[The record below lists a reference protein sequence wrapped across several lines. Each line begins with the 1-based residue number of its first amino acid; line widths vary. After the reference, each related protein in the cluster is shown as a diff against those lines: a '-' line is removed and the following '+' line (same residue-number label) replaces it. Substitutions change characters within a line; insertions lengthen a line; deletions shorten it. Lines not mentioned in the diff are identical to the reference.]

1 MRNLSIT
8 SLTILALGT
17 SSCIFAAD
25 MDTRVKELETKME
38 KVYTKTANG
47 ADGAK
52 TANARPEPH
61 GNGWWIN
68 LDALYWHTKVG
79 GTEYVQTTTTVA
91 TTGNTNTGSFN
102 QVDPDWAWGFKVGI
116 GYKYD
121 HDGWDSHL
129 EYTYFRPSDSSRT
142 TVAAPAGLIALRGN
156 SLVSEDN
163 LTDSSGGFQFCT
175 TATSDFQY
183 QYDNIN
189 LEIGRNYFVS
199 RSLSLRPHVGLRT
212 LWLDL
217 QQTTRYTGGDNIL
230 SNGEVAV
237 TFLGNNTV
245 EVVDR
250 SDFWGLG
257 LRTGF
262 DTKWHLTNGFS
273 IFGDVS
279 GALLWGR
286 FETRMRT
293 TFSPTP
299 ANLHNLRNDFHRIV
313 PAVNLI
319 LGLAY
324 DQYIYN
330 DKQHIGISLGY
341 DTQYLWRVNQMMV
354 PNFNASAPTASSVSE
369 DVSIQGVTFEIRW
382 DF

>member
-1 MRNLSIT
+1 MRNLST
-8 SLTILALGT
+8 KTLTILALGI
-17 SSCIFAAD
+17 SSCTFAAD

-61 GNGWWIN
+61 GNGWWLNI
-68 LDALYWHTKVG
+68 DALYWHTKVG
-79 GTEYVQTTTTVA
+79 GTEYAQTSANVA
-91 TTGNTNTGSFN
+91 ATGNTNVGSFK
-102 QVDPDWAWGFKVGI
+102 QVDPDWAWGFKVGL
-116 GYKYD
+116 GYKFC
-121 HDGWDSHL
+121 HDGWDTHL
-129 EYTYFRPSDSSRT
+129 EYTYYRPSDSSRSS
-142 TVAAPAGLIALRGN
+142 VSSPAGIVALKGN
-156 SLVSEDN
+156 NVVNDHN
-163 LTDSSGGFQFCT
+163 LFDGSGFQYCT
-175 TATSDFQY
+175 LATSDFKY
-183 QYDNIN
+183 NYDNIN
-189 LEIGRNYFVS
+189 LELGRNYFVS
-199 RSLSLRPHVGLRT
+199 RSLSLRPHVGLRA

-217 QQTTRYTGGDNIL
+217 KQTTRYSGGDNIL
-230 SNGEVAV
+230 SGGSVAL

-245 EVVDR
+245 EVNDK

-262 DTKWHLTNGFS
+262 DTKWYLTNGFS
-273 IFGDVS
+273 VFGDVS
-279 GALLWGR
+279 GALLWGH

-293 TFSPTP
+293 TFSAIP
-299 ANLHNLRNDFHRIV
+299 ANVHDLKNDFHRIV
-313 PAVNLI
+313 PAASLI

-341 DTQYLWRVNQMMV
+341 DTQYLWRANQMMV
-354 PNFNASAPTASSVSE
+354 PNFNASNVSASSVSE
-369 DVSIQGVTFEIRW
+369 DVSIQGVTLEVRW